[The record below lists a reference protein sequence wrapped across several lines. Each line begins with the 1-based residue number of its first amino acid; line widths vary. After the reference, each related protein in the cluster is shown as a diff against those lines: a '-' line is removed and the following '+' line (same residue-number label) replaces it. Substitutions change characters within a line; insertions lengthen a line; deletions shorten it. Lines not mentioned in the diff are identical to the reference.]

1 MRLKNS
7 RTKLS
12 FPFAAGIGVI
22 VLLGA
27 APEKKP
33 SDEKPPDPYAALA
46 YRFIGPPGNRVS
58 AVAGVPG
65 DSNVCYA
72 GGASGGV
79 WKSTDGGIHWKP
91 VFDEQPAQSIGSIAI
106 APSDPNVV
114 WVGTGEPFI
123 RSNVSLGNGI
133 YKSTDAGKTWKHMGL
148 EKTGRIGRI
157 AIDLRNSDVVFAAAL
172 GTCYGPQQERG
183 VFRTT
188 DGGKTW
194 ERVPFVDENTGVS
207 DLSMDPNNPRVL
219 FAGAWQIEIKTW
231 GRKSG
236 GPGSGVFVSR
246 RRRDLETD
254 HGARPAGTAARQD
267 RRRRRAERLA
277 ARLCLDRDRTTRVA
291 LALGRWRGKMEAR
304 QPQPASER
312 AS

>member
-1 MRLKNS
+1 MKANPVFLRKRLWFTFGS
-7 RTKLS
+7 
-12 FPFAAGIGVI
+12 AAFLA
-22 VLLGA
+22 LLLTGA
-27 APEKKP
+27 APRHKAP
-33 SDEKPPDPYAALA
+33 VPATAAGDAKPPDPYAGLA

-58 AVAGVPG
+58 AVVGVSG
-65 DSNVCYA
+65 DSNTCYA

-157 AIDLRNSDVVFAAAL
+157 AIDPRNSNVVFAAAL

-183 VFRTT
+183 VYRTQ

-194 ERVPFVDENTGVS
+194 ERV
-207 DLSMDPNNPRVL
+207 
-219 FAGAWQIEIKTW
+219 
-231 GRKSG
+231 
-236 GPGSGVFVSR
+236 
-246 RRRDLETD
+246 
-254 HGARPAGTAARQD
+254 
-267 RRRRRAERLA
+267 
-277 ARLCLDRDRTTRVA
+277 
-291 LALGRWRGKMEAR
+291 
-304 QPQPASER
+304 
-312 AS
+312 